1 MFRHHRLARL
11 RHADP
16 VDDVE
21 GVYRWIGPRSDTR
34 RFAINGEAAI
44 SRDTVRQIIDNPTG
58 HTLLAVDDDD
68 VPFGL
73 VWLGA
78 YGPPSSR
85 TFEIECLVGEPLQR
99 RSAAAGAMVVRA
111 LELAFQDL
119 GARKLMV
126 TVPTHNTHTIRLLT
140 AHGLGRRECI
150 LRDYYFVDG
159 AYIDAWS
166 WGILDSE
173 YAEMR
178 KM

>member
-1 MFRHHRLARL
+1 MLRHHRFARL

-21 GVYRWIGPRSDTR
+21 DVYRWIGPWSDTR
-34 RFAINGEAAI
+34 RFAINGEAAM
-44 SRDTVRQIIDNPTG
+44 SRDLVRQIIENPSG
-58 HTLLAVDDDD
+58 HTLIAVDGDD

-85 TFEIECLVGEPLQR
+85 TFEIECLVGELSHR
-99 RSAAAGAMVVRA
+99 RSVGAGAMVARA

-126 TVPTHNTHTIRLLT
+126 TVPTHNTHAIGLLT
-140 AHGLGRRECI
+140 AHRLGRRECV
-150 LRDYYFVDG
+150 LRDFYFIDG
-159 AYIDAWS
+159 AYIDAWA

>member
-1 MFRHHRLARL
+1 MSRYRRFARL

-16 VDDVE
+16 IDDVE
-21 GVYRWIGPRSDTR
+21 DVYRWLGPWSDTR
-34 RFAINGEAAI
+34 GLAINGEVAV
-44 SRDTVRQIIDNPTG
+44 SRDIVRQIVDNPMG
-58 HTLLAVDDDD
+58 HTLIAVDGADD
-68 VPFGL
+68 PFGL

-85 TFEIECLVGEPLQR
+85 TFEVECLVGEPSRR

-111 LELAFQDL
+111 LEFAFRDL

-126 TVPTHNTHTIRLLT
+126 TVPTHNAHAIGLLVR
-140 AHGLGRRECI
+140 HGVGRRECV

-159 AYIDAWS
+159 AYIDAWV
-166 WGILDSE
+166 WGILVSE